1 MKDFLTFVFI
11 LFFHN
16 VSFNQT
22 LNGQIVELDNNLPIG
37 YASLGI
43 LHQNKGTVADSNGY
57 FHFDLSN
64 FSELDTLVI
73 SAIGFEK
80 MEFLISHCKTIL
92 LNKEILRIELT
103 PSSKELQEVIVT
115 AGKYKNLITGNNIK
129 SPMILAGFQNRSL
142 GAEMGTV
149 LKYNKEKKGLLT
161 NLHFNVVD
169 NKSDTIKFRVN
180 LYEIENGIPNESML
194 SEPIY
199 FYGTPTNGAITINVS
214 ERRIH
219 LKKDIFVAVEL
230 IENVGMD
237 GLFFKSAFLRSVS
250 YFRHAPEGKWEKA
263 NVDLGMWA
271 EIQYKK

>member
-11 LFFHN
+11 LLFHN

-22 LNGQIVELDNNLPIG
+22 LNGQIIELDNNIPIG
-37 YASLGI
+37 YARIGV
-43 LHQNKGTVADSNGY
+43 LHQNKGTVADLNGF
-57 FHFDLSN
+57 FHFELSN
-64 FSELDTLVI
+64 FSDLDTLVI

-80 MEFLISHCKTIL
+80 MKFLISHCKTIL
-92 LNKEILRIELT
+92 LNQEILKIELT
-103 PSSKELQEVIVT
+103 PSTKELQEVKIT

-129 SPMILAGFQNRSL
+129 SSMIIAGFQNRSL

-161 NLHFNVVD
+161 NLHFNVVA

-180 LYEIENGIPNESML
+180 LYEFENGIPNESML
-194 SEPIY
+194 NEPIY

-214 ERRIH
+214 ERRIY
-219 LKKDIFVAVEL
+219 LKKDIFVTVEL

-237 GLFFKSAFLRSVS
+237 GLFFKAAFLRSAS
-250 YFRHAPEGKWEKA
+250 YFRHAPEGNWEKA

>member
-1 MKDFLTFVFI
+1 MKDFLTFIFI
-11 LFFHN
+11 LLFHN

-22 LNGQIVELDNNLPIG
+22 LNGQIVELDDDIPIG
-37 YASLGI
+37 YASLGV

-92 LNKEILRIELT
+92 LNQEILRIELT
-103 PSSKELQEVIVT
+103 PTTKELQEVIVT

-129 SPMILAGFQNRSL
+129 SSMIIAGFQNRSL
-142 GAEMGTV
+142 GAEMGTI

-161 NLHFNVVD
+161 NLHFNVVA
-169 NKSDTIKFRVN
+169 NQSDTIKFRVN
-180 LYEIENGIPNESML
+180 LYEIENGIPNESIL
-194 SEPIY
+194 NEPIY
-199 FYGTPTNGAITINVS
+199 FYGTPTNGSITINVS
-214 ERRIH
+214 ERRIY
-219 LKKDIFVAVEL
+219 LKKDIFVTVEL

-237 GLFFKSAFLRSVS
+237 GLFFKSAFLRSAS
-250 YFRHAPEGKWEKA
+250 YFRDAPEGNWVKA
-263 NVDLGMWA
+263 NVDLGIWA

>member
-1 MKDFLTFVFI
+1 MKYFQTFVFI
-11 LFFHN
+11 LLFHN

-22 LNGQIVELDNNLPIG
+22 LNGQIIELNNKIPIG
-37 YASLGI
+37 YARIGI
-43 LHQNKGTVADSNGY
+43 LHQNKGTVANSNGF

-80 MEFLISHCKTIL
+80 MKFLITHCKTIF
-92 LNKEILRIELT
+92 LNQENLRIELT
-103 PSSKELQEVIVT
+103 PSTKELQEVIIS

-129 SPMILAGFQNRSL
+129 SSMIIAGFQNKSL

-161 NLHFNVVD
+161 NLHFNVVA
-169 NKSDTIKFRVN
+169 NKFDTIKFRVN

-237 GLFFKSAFLRSVS
+237 GLFFKSAFLRSAS
-250 YFRHAPEGKWEKA
+250 YFRYAPEGNWEKA
-263 NVDLGMWA
+263 KVDLGMWA
-271 EIQYKK
+271 EIKYKK